1 MSRILIRSIAFLLI
15 IFAVPIQAS
24 AAKVVLRDPPELQ
37 LHGADG
43 LSEATVRRIILDA
56 LDRSSLPSRLWT
68 IESEEPGLIVAKHT
82 TAIREAV
89 LPLLKRPLPAR
100 LRKQM

>member
-15 IFAVPIQAS
+15 ISAVPIQAS

-56 LDRSSLPSRLWT
+56 LGRSSLPSRLWT
-68 IESEEPGLIVAKHT
+68 IESEVPGLIVAKYT

-89 LPLLKRPLPAR
+89 FPLLKRPLPAH

>member
-15 IFAVPIQAS
+15 ISAVPIQAS
-24 AAKVVLRDPPELQ
+24 AAKVVLSDPPELQ

-68 IESEEPGLIVAKHT
+68 IESEEPGLIVRRMWSA
-82 TAIREAV
+82 TAD
-89 LPLLKRPLPAR
+89 
-100 LRKQM
+100 